1 MIRKFILTLWLSGAL
16 SLAAQE
22 SEDPDSL
29 MNTVITSD
37 VLDMVSGDEI
47 SEFHFIGNVNV
58 VGTNLNLASDELLV
72 IAIKRGDVDATVS
85 SSSKI
90 DKIIATGNVKFNQD
104 ERSAEAGRIEIFP
117 ENKTVL
123 LTEDPVV
130 IEGDRRVSGDKI
142 TWSEGERRA
151 RVEGSTMVSLG
162 AMPDL
167 GIDTNQDDSESTE
180 GSETVEDIRADQS
193 ESTEPKNP
201 E

>member
-22 SEDPDSL
+22 SEDPDNL

-58 VGTNLNLASDELLV
+58 VGTNLNLTSDELLV